1 MPADSYLPFMPT
13 LNPAPGVFDVIFAAG
28 EFNREIGYRGD
39 LPWPRAK
46 GDLLHFKRV
55 TSAVEGS
62 HVIFGSKTAQGFLP
76 KVLTTECVPPLP
88 GRKLVLLTT
97 SFVGP
102 TVRLA
107 WEQNDVLIVG
117 SLDEALALPA
127 PARFVAGGESI
138 YNQVAQKPYCSQ
150 IGKTFWTNI
159 AHLYAWDRKLSHSAF
174 CALVGEDALQ
184 GKYLAEVKLKD
195 GVIARVIQRGPQQ

>member
-1 MPADSYLPFMPT
+1 MPTDSYLPFMPT

-62 HVIFGSKTAQGFLP
+62 HVIFGFKTAERLLP
-76 KVLTTECVPPLP
+76 KVLESDTAKPLP
-88 GRKLVLLTT
+88 GRKMVVVTT
-97 SFVGP
+97 SQVGSYFKKQ
-102 TVRLA
+102 
-107 WEQNDVLIVG
+107 WEKVDVLVVG

-138 YNQVAQKPYCSQ
+138 YNQVAQKPYCSK

-184 GKYLAEVKLKD
+184 GNYLAEMKLKD
-195 GVIARVIQRGPQQ
+195 GVTARVIQRGPQQ